1 MNCFSVG
8 YEGELTDAAIQFHA
22 FQALKQAKTQLKRNT
37 EYRTKYFASKE
48 IIEIDN
54 FYKILIIK
62 L

>member
-8 YEGELTDAAIQFHA
+8 YKGELTVAAIQFHA
-22 FQALKQAKTQLKRNT
+22 FQALKKAKTQLKRNT
-37 EYRTKYFASKE
+37 GVQDY
-48 IIEIDN
+48 I

>member
-8 YEGELTDAAIQFHA
+8 YKGELTDAAIQFHA
-22 FQALKQAKTQLKRNT
+22 FQALKLQ
-37 EYRTKYFASKE
+37 EYRTMYFGSKE